1 MCIHEIFA
9 KKGDR
14 FPLTEKFRQINFL
27 VVISLLKTLL
37 MYFHEI
43 FAKKG
48 WEFSV
53 VSTVCAYRKVAING
67 RGYY

>member
-48 WEFSV
+48 W
-53 VSTVCAYRKVAING
+53 
-67 RGYY
+67 